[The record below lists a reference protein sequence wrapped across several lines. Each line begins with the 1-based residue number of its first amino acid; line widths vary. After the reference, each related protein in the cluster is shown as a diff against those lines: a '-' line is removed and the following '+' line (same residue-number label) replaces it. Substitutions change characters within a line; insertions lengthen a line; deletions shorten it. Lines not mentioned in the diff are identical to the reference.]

1 MDIDVAQVTER
12 GTKSAAA
19 IAKIRENIRD
29 KITKDKDLLALL
41 EEVITEYEKG
51 ACLYYTLFEA
61 VCMIRTFFH
70 SSS

>member
-51 ACLYYTLFEA
+51 ACPSL
-61 VCMIRTFFH
+61 
-70 SSS
+70 

>member
-51 ACLYYTLFEA
+51 ACPSLLYF
-61 VCMIRTFFH
+61 V
-70 SSS
+70 